1 MFTFLLVI
9 HIIVS
14 VLMVVII
21 LLQQSK
27 GGGMSAM
34 FGGGQDSPFGAG
46 GAEGFFSKLTTV
58 LAIVFMVTSF
68 TLALMSGGRTAAPDT
83 GIGNIQ
89 TESGDIQPQLD
100 FDENATTETPG
111 STGDM
116 DLPVQPLGTDETQ

>member
-14 VLMVVII
+14 VLMVVVI

-27 GGGMSAM
+27 GGMSAM
-34 FGGGQDSPFGAG
+34 FGGSQDSPFGAG

-58 LAIVFMVTSF
+58 MAIVFMITSF
-68 TLALMSGGRTAAPDT
+68 TLALMSGGRGTAKGT

-89 TESGDIQPQLD
+89 TETGAIKPQLD
-100 FDENATTETPG
+100 FDENATETPG
-111 STGDM
+111 TDAGDM
-116 DLPVQPLGTDETQ
+116 QLPVQPLGTEETQ